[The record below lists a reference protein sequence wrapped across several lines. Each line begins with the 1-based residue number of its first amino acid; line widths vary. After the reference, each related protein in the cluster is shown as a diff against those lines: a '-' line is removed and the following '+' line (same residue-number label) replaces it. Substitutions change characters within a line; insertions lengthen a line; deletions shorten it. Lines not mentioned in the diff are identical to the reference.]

1 MSIKYTAHMI
11 SNYFILVFA
20 ILFSYSA
27 FSQDTLTLQETSE
40 FKRLAIGVNISPDY
54 CYRTLKNNNG
64 NSTSDMIIDLR
75 EESEGPKL
83 GYTAGLNAGYN
94 FSKKWGVE
102 MGIQYSNKGYEF
114 KNSALTF
121 GDMIDPRYGFV
132 YTSNGAA
139 TPTHAKFVY
148 HHHYLDVPVRVLYRF
163 GKKRLHFVTS
173 VGITTNILLNATM
186 TSVVKYGNE
195 DAKRQTYDQ
204 PYDFNPFNISPTISV
219 GVDYKINNKINLRAE
234 PTFRYGLLKITD
246 TPVTATLWSGGLNF
260 SCYYLLK

>member
-1 MSIKYTAHMI
+1 MI
-11 SNYFILVFA
+11 SNYSILVCNPIF
-20 ILFSYSA
+20 YSA

-114 KNSALTF
+114 KN
-121 GDMIDPRYGFV
+121 
-132 YTSNGAA
+132 
-139 TPTHAKFVY
+139 
-148 HHHYLDVPVRVLYRF
+148 
-163 GKKRLHFVTS
+163 
-173 VGITTNILLNATM
+173 LL
-186 TSVVKYGNE
+186 
-195 DAKRQTYDQ
+195 
-204 PYDFNPFNISPTISV
+204 
-219 GVDYKINNKINLRAE
+219 
-234 PTFRYGLLKITD
+234 
-246 TPVTATLWSGGLNF
+246 
-260 SCYYLLK
+260 